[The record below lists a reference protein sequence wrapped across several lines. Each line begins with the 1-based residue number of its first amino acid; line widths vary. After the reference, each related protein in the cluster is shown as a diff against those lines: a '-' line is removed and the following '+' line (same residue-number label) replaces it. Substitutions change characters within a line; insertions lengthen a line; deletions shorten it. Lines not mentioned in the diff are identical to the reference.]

1 MVWIRTK
8 AWYFSASCHTLL
20 ANVQRKSLSRCRQG
34 IKRARRCGIVDN
46 TKEGGRQ
53 TKNLAQP
60 IELHLLQFRRCL
72 RCTPEHSIH
81 INHAGKHFAH
91 DTMASTGNTNISQET
106 RSFPMSN
113 PWQTY

>member
-53 TKNLAQP
+53 TKHLAQP
-60 IELHLLQFRRCL
+60 IERHLLQFRRCW

-81 INHAGKHFAH
+81 IKRAGKHFAQH
-91 DTMASTGNTNISQET
+91 TSARTANAEI
-106 RSFPMSN
+106 N
-113 PWQTY
+113 PQTT